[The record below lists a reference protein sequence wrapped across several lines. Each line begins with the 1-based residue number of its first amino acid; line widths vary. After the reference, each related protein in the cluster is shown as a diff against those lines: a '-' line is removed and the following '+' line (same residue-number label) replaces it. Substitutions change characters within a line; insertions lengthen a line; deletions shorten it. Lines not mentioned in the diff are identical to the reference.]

1 MELHWTTRA
10 MNERDDIYA
19 YIAQDNPNAAAR
31 LDDLLEHR
39 ADSLLDHPLSGRP
52 GRLPGTRELLAH
64 RHYLL
69 IYDVNHTHIRIL
81 RVLHTARQWPPSE
94 R

>member
-1 MELHWTTRA
+1 MD
-10 MNERDDIYA
+10 EREDIYT
-19 YIAQDNPNAAAR
+19 YIASDNPAAAAR
-31 LDDLLEHR
+31 LDALFKR
-39 ADSLLDHPLSGRP
+39 KAMSLLDHPLSGRP

-69 IYDVNHTHIRIL
+69 IYDINHTHIRIL